1 MQPVVSRTTQV
12 RAVIIAKGDVQ
23 RVGYRDA
30 VERIAR
36 KMKFTGFIEN
46 IKPYDVRIV
55 CEGEKGRVEAFIKQ
69 ININEFPIDVED
81 LDVKFEDATGEFEY
95 FEIKR
100 GDWTEELGERLD
112 SARAE
117 LKQNTLTLKEFR
129 NETNEVL
136 KGFREDS
143 NDNFKLLHSDMT
155 KHDAAAQNRIEKLSK
170 EITELRE
177 RITRVESVVAT
188 QQ

>member
-1 MQPVVSRTTQV
+1 MHPAVSSTAQV

-36 KMKFTGFIEN
+36 KLKLTGFVEN
-46 IKPYDVRIV
+46 VKPYDVRIV
-55 CEGEKGRVEAFIKQ
+55 CKGEKGRVEEFIKQ
-69 ININEFPIDVED
+69 INISEFPIDVED
-81 LDVKFEDATGEFEY
+81 LDVKFEDSTEEFEY
-95 FEIKR
+95 FEIRR

-129 NETNEVL
+129 KETNEVL
-136 KGFREDS
+136 KGFREDT
-143 NDNFKLLHSDMT
+143 NDNFKLLHSDLT
-155 KHDAAAQNRIEKLSK
+155 NHDIAAQNRIENLSK
-170 EITELRE
+170 EIIELRE
-177 RITRVESVVAT
+177 RMTRVESLVT
-188 QQ
+188 PQQ